1 MPIMQ
6 VHYPE
11 GALDQGRKAALAQ
24 RLTDVLIAMEGGANT
39 AGGRTTASSPP
50 PAGSWCT

>member
-11 GALDQGRKAALAQ
+11 GALNQQRKAALAQ
-24 RLTDVLIAMEGGANT
+24 RLTDALIAMEGGADT
-39 AGGRTTASSPP
+39 AGGRGFATE
-50 PAGSWCT
+50 